1 MPWCL
6 LTPSA
11 QETLLLDVSVD
22 RLCSWCAESSAQLP
36 GARATHQRVMN
47 AKSASTWSGR
57 VLGRENLED
66 YTRWLHELRDYVFSH
81 GSLCGELMDH
91 HLIGEPVVPGV
102 PEVPGGPAAP
112 EDVSQ
117 QVIGI
122 DAGTRRQIH
131 SCKSYEEDHQITA
144 SESYASRGIMCGDMP
159 MRLATMSQ
167 TQVQRFFKDIETQNA
182 LYWRREHFL
191 WELLSHAT
199 SGARKAQHSDLVERG
214 SQAPQPMPRP
224 HASVASRGQS
234 RAHRY
239 DPA

>member
-81 GSLCGELMDH
+81 GSLCGELMDT
-91 HLIGEPVVPGV
+91 PVVT
-102 PEVPGGPAAP
+102 
-112 EDVSQ
+112 
-117 QVIGI
+117 IG
-122 DAGTRRQIH
+122 AECG
-131 SCKSYEEDHQITA
+131 CA
-144 SESYASRGIMCGDMP
+144 SEM
-159 MRLATMSQ
+159 
-167 TQVQRFFKDIETQNA
+167 
-182 LYWRREHFL
+182 
-191 WELLSHAT
+191 WEDDS
-199 SGARKAQHSDLVERG
+199 K
-214 SQAPQPMPRP
+214 
-224 HASVASRGQS
+224 
-234 RAHRY
+234 RAE
-239 DPA
+239 